1 MQRMEEERIINK
13 GNQSEW
19 ATSVVLV
26 PKKDGLL
33 RVLGDYKTTVNQCAV
48 VDQYPVEEVSNHQ
61 RSHGIV
67 PLKSVYHLEYLVPR
81 QRFSALWMNCLKN

>member
-48 VDQYPVEEVSNHQ
+48 VDQHPV
-61 RSHGIV
+61 
-67 PLKSVYHLEYLVPR
+67 
-81 QRFSALWMNCLKN
+81 